1 MHLPIFNPVKGKSRQ
16 DNKAVIIRNMKK
28 LFRLFLLC
36 MLMCAIPVQGVLAAS
51 RICCSA
57 EHQQNP
63 VSQQHAHQHHADDSV
78 HKAAIDHDASGEE
91 CCIAAAILNTL
102 LPMALLRP
110 TSEKIGLIFS
120 SYAGHIGDCPEKP
133 PKF

>member
-1 MHLPIFNPVKGKSRQ
+1 
-16 DNKAVIIRNMKK
+16 MKK

-36 MLMCAIPVQGVLAAS
+36 VLMCAIPVQGVLAAS
-51 RICCSA
+51 RICCST
-57 EHQQNP
+57 EHQQTTAG
-63 VSQQHAHQHHADDSV
+63 QQHAHQHHADESV

-91 CCIAAAILNTL
+91 CCIAAAILNAI
-102 LPMALLRP
+102 LPTALLRP
-110 TSEKIGLIFS
+110 TSEKIDPIFS